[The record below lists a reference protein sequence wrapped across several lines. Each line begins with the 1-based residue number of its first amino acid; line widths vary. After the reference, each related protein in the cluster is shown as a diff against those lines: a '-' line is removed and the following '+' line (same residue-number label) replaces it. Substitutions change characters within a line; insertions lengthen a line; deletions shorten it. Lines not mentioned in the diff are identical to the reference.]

1 MSRSDNDHSNQNH
14 PRNPVSHPIH
24 PAIFYRICRYSTIST
39 ADAAYIIGGQTTDYL
54 GVIYVSVVAEYKNDV
69 WSKAGELL
77 KGRYAHGSI
86 VNGLETMVIGG
97 YVSRGS

>member
-1 MSRSDNDHSNQNH
+1 MLKFFSDKND
-14 PRNPVSHPIH
+14 
-24 PAIFYRICRYSTIST
+24 IFSRICRYSTTST

-54 GVIYVSVVAEYKNDV
+54 GVIYVPVVAEYKNDG

-86 VNGLETMVIGG
+86 VNGFETMIIGG

>member
-1 MSRSDNDHSNQNH
+1 MLKFFSDKND
-14 PRNPVSHPIH
+14 
-24 PAIFYRICRYSTIST
+24 IFSRICRYSTTST

-54 GVIYVSVVAEYKNDV
+54 GVIYVPVVAEYKNDG
-69 WSKAGELL
+69 WSKAGDLL

-86 VNGLETMVIGG
+86 VNGFETMIIGG

>member
-1 MSRSDNDHSNQNH
+1 MNFFSAMNDI
-14 PRNPVSHPIH
+14 VS
-24 PAIFYRICRYSTIST
+24 RICRYSTTST
-39 ADAAYIIGGQTTDYL
+39 ADAAYIIGGQTTDYH
-54 GVIYVSVVAEYKNDV
+54 GVIYVPVVAEYKSDG

-86 VNGLETMVIGG
+86 VNGLETMIIGG

>member
-1 MSRSDNDHSNQNH
+1 M
-14 PRNPVSHPIH
+14 
-24 PAIFYRICRYSTIST
+24 IFFLEFVGFQQPQQLMQH
-39 ADAAYIIGGQTTDYL
+39 IGGQTTDYL
-54 GVIYVSVVAEYKNDV
+54 GVIYVPVVAEYTNDG

-86 VNGLETMVIGG
+86 ANGLETMIIGG